1 MNLQVLLVEDEA
13 SDLKALLRDLPP
25 VFQKAGITATL
36 HPASTFEEASA
47 LIADPHRRYDLILS
61 DTYRGEQKKGDAA
74 VLDMVET
81 YRAGRFCPLVVFSA
95 SARPDSLRIGAFVMW
110 ADKAEQQGIE
120 KAVARMLATGIPQTA
135 RLLHDEL
142 DRLAGSYLWEFVE
155 KHWDHLER
163 GGHVEPDVLS
173 RLIRRRAALQIAEI
187 TSTEAGHDQV
197 LEVHGLEFYMYPP
210 VTKKRYSL
218 GQVIRRKDDPKDVRV
233 ILTPHCY
240 LAIQQNQKIPRAEFV
255 RVVKTRPVQE
265 VLGAEKIKGA
275 REGDANARSRK
286 LRNWTTP
293 PSGQDVG
300 KPEGRYWYLPAFLEI
315 PHLYCDFLQVD
326 SLPYATIEADYESL
340 AVLSPP
346 YAESLQACWK
356 AFDSSVG
363 IPDLAPGSVNSILD

>member
-1 MNLQVLLVEDEA
+1 MNLQVLVVEDETA
-13 SDLKALLRDLPP
+13 DLKALLRDLPP
-25 VFQKAGITATL
+25 VFYKAGVDVTL
-36 HPASTFEEASA
+36 HPAGTFEEAAA

-74 VLDMVET
+74 VLEMVAT

-95 SARPDSLRIGAFVMW
+95 SARPDALRIGAFVMW
-110 ADKAEQQGIE
+110 ADKTEQQGIE
-120 KAVARMLATGIPQTA
+120 KTVARMLATGIPQTA
-135 RLLHDEL
+135 RQLHDEL

-155 KHWDHLER
+155 KNWDRLEQ
-163 GGHVEPDVLS
+163 GGHVEPEVLS

-187 TSTEAGHDQV
+187 TSTEAGQNQV

-210 VTKKRYSL
+210 VSQKRYSL
-218 GQVIRRKDDPKDVRV
+218 GQVIRRNDDHKDVRV

-240 LAIQQNQKIPRAEFV
+240 LTIQSNQKIPRAEFV

-275 REGDANARSRK
+275 RDSDKNACSRK

-315 PHLYCDFLQVD
+315 PHVYCDFLQVD
-326 SLPYATIEADYESL
+326 SLPYATLESDYESL

-363 IPDLAPGSVNSILD
+363 IPELAPGSVRSILN